1 MATVVVLNGHNK
13 GEWYSIGTDRP
24 LVVGRDNSLLA
35 EIIDP
40 RISHKH
46 LEVYF
51 DPSSNEFRA
60 MDLQSR
66 NGTKVDGHR
75 CRPWRPLNEGSE
87 IRLGHTVLVFTAK
100 DFETYEEGTDFLN
113 RATEAKQDVLD
124 RVGDE
129 DAVAAYAE
137 KKALNQPT
145 SNKEKS
151 RFSIFNL
158 FKKSG

>member
-13 GEWYSIGTDRP
+13 GEWYSIGIDRP
-24 LVVGRDNSLLA
+24 LIVGRESGLLA

-51 DPSSNEFRA
+51 DATANEYRV
-60 MDLQSR
+60 MDLQSK

-100 DFETYEEGTDFLN
+100 DFETYEEGTVFLS
-113 RATEAKQDVLD
+113 RATETKQDVLD

-137 KKALNQPT
+137 KKALSKST
-145 SNKEKS
+145 SEKKKS
-151 RFSIFNL
+151 SFSLFNF